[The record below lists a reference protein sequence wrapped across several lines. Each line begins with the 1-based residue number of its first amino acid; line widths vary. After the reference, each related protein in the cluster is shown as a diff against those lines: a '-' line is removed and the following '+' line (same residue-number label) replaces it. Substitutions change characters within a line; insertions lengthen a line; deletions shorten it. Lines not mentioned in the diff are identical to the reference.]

1 MELADD
7 GVPLAAFVVRMVGLI
22 VDDQQSP
29 SAASDT
35 LCEINVLDF
44 LRRRLRPENRCHHI
58 RLFIRSVGPLVELL
72 DVSEKEDAF
81 GVRPLPIAA
90 HHAIEVPEDVEFLWP
105 DGVFTEDLPG
115 GKVSLEAF
123 QHDYV
128 WRNQKERFGIVFGNF
143 LLLAACVE

>member
-7 GVPLAAFVVRMVGLI
+7 GVPLASFVVRMVGFI
-22 VDDQQSP
+22 VNYEQPP

-35 LCEINVLDF
+35 LCEINLLHF
-44 LRRRLRPENRCHHI
+44 LGRRLRPQNRRHHI
-58 RLFIRSVGPLVELL
+58 WLFIRSVGSFVELL
-72 DVSEKEDAF
+72 DVGQEENTF

-90 HHAIEVPEDVEFLWP
+90 HHAIEVPEDIEFLWP
-105 DGVFTEDLPG
+105 YRVFAEDFPG

-128 WRNQKERFGIVFGNF
+128 G
-143 LLLAACVE
+143 